1 MWSCRRV
8 RLLEW
13 KQCPLGAWLDVDQL
27 GSKGANS
34 AQAYDYFSSDNR
46 NLAEHSYC
54 SSKTSQFSRKLFPL
68 ISPAQTSFSRCPQ
81 NSIFW
86 WAQGPEASLIDKFWR
101 VLGMQQLSGLEST
114 MKFMCFPCC
123 QIVRVGGGLV
133 PCLMARWHLYGT
145 SNYFELTLY
154 DSELL
159 CHCAATALEPCQW
172 LQLSFASQ
180 LDNQLFLLSLGHGQ
194 FAYICLGVLHP
205 MILSALPALLYWR
218 CIMWCF
224 ISNVLILQY
233 QASSYVLMFK
243 NDHRIS
249 LQLINDSQQLPNY
262 KKILYYNCF
271 CLTTIITSLVDLSQE
286 KDLVLNALHIW
297 KNLNPTSLKGR

>member
-34 AQAYDYFSSDNR
+34 AQAYDYFSSDNP

-68 ISPAQTSFSRCPQ
+68 ISPAQTSFVGCPR

-159 CHCAATALEPCQW
+159 CRAATTLEPCQW
-172 LQLSFASQ
+172 LQFSFASQ
-180 LDNQLFLLSLGHGQ
+180 LDSQLFLLSLGHGQ

-205 MILSALPALLYWR
+205 MNLSTLPALLYWR
-218 CIMWCF
+218 SIMWCF

-233 QASSYVLMFK
+233 QAYNSTMSWCSKMTIESVYNLSM
-243 NDHRIS
+243 I
-249 LQLINDSQQLPNY
+249 LINFP
-262 KKILYYNCF
+262 
-271 CLTTIITSLVDLSQE
+271 ITR
-286 KDLVLNALHIW
+286 K
-297 KNLNPTSLKGR
+297 